1 MAQTND
7 RYRILLTWSVLDV
20 EARRTALTQVLH
32 DQLAHSN
39 QLCMIATGWAHDDL
53 VPTTLVTG
61 IELNFLTPKNQKTDA
76 EVIAIGN
83 LIATAIGE
91 RLVSIEKSDV
101 LNLTLP

>member
-32 DQLAHSN
+32 EQLVHSN

-53 VPTTLVTG
+53 VPAT
-61 IELNFLTPKNQKTDA
+61 
-76 EVIAIGN
+76 
-83 LIATAIGE
+83 LIAAARGE

-101 LNLTLP
+101 LNLTIP

>member
-32 DQLAHSN
+32 EQLIHSN

-53 VPTTLVTG
+53 VPTALVTG

-76 EVIAIGN
+76 EIITIGN